1 MVVAKITNCALQPPA
16 KTDALLFLLDLS
28 CVYLF
33 FILSMAAAM
42 FLLKSLPGLHAPMFR
57 IHQGARCCCSVSF
70 FSSLP
75 VISSFSSGR
84 KLLRPSDGAA

>member
-42 FLLKSLPGLHAPMFR
+42 FFFLSRMLKSLPGLHAPMFR

-75 VISSFSSGR
+75 VISSFSF
-84 KLLRPSDGAA
+84 RP